1 MRPTEHART
10 IPSPPPFLP
19 PLLRAPGVVRTGVTA
34 AAPSCQEIRLR
45 CSSRF
50 NGFNR
55 RRFCGAVCLKTITAL
70 FPEATGVGYPF
81 LLQWGCKS
89 GRILI
94 RPSGLQRQGG
104 KIGQCD
110 VTSRRGFLCCY
121 VARVT
126 TDWLTD
132 RAAIL
137 AFICSA
143 RRMGARRCN
152 PGCRGGRRPCRSRD
166 LLLTYKQK
174 YI

>member
-1 MRPTEHART
+1 MSTLEPRNDLTGGEPRLRVLLEISMRPTEHART

-81 LLQWGCKS
+81 LLQ
-89 GRILI
+89 
-94 RPSGLQRQGG
+94 
-104 KIGQCD
+104 
-110 VTSRRGFLCCY
+110 
-121 VARVT
+121 
-126 TDWLTD
+126 
-132 RAAIL
+132 
-137 AFICSA
+137 
-143 RRMGARRCN
+143 
-152 PGCRGGRRPCRSRD
+152 
-166 LLLTYKQK
+166 
-174 YI
+174 